1 MPLKPKPIE
10 RLYWSISEVAEQLG
24 VNASVL
30 RFWEKEF
37 GHLRPKRT
45 GKGDRLY
52 TKDDIAKVQEIHHL
66 LKEKGFTID
75 GAKAHLRSR
84 DRPQEAA
91 DELLQ
96 RLERVKA
103 KLLAMRAEL
112 GDAPEA

>member
-1 MPLKPKPIE
+1 MPLKEKTIE
-10 RLYWSISEVAEQLG
+10 RIYWPIGEVAEQLG

-52 TKDDIAKVQEIHHL
+52 TKDDIAKLQQIQHL

-75 GAKAHLRSR
+75 GAKAHLRDR
-84 DRPQEAA
+84 NRPQEAK
-91 DELLQ
+91 DELEQ
-96 RLERVKA
+96 RLLHIRSR
-103 KLLAMRAEL
+103 LLALRN
-112 GDAPEA
+112 EA